1 MEIEQL
7 FKTLDSEEKEEDALR
22 FAPLARRMRPETID
36 DIVGQDEALGEKS
49 WLRVAISADALSSII
64 LYGPA
69 GTGKTSIAGV
79 IASMTSAHFDEVSAV
94 SGSVSDLRKVIE
106 EAKTRLLSSGIKTI
120 LFIDEIHRFSRSQQ
134 DCLLHAV
141 EDRTVILIGATT
153 ENPYFEVNT
162 ALLSRSRVVLLH
174 ALSDDDI
181 SELLKRA
188 IVNDKGFAGEF
199 ALDSDAE
206 TEIVRLSSGDA
217 RRALNT
223 LELSAQIAKA
233 DGRKRIS
240 IDDVSVASP
249 TRILA
254 YDKNKDMH
262 YDIISA
268 FIKSMR
274 GSDPDA
280 ALYWMA
286 RMLEGGE
293 DPKFIARRILIHAS
307 EDVGN
312 ADPQAICVASAAFHA
327 AEVIG
332 MPECA
337 INLAQAAT
345 YVALAPK
352 SNSSVMGIQ
361 KAISEVKNGP
371 EREVP
376 KNLRDRHRPG
386 SKDYGAYLYPHDF
399 GGWVPQQY
407 LPDGLNEGDFYEP
420 GDDGWEAER
429 ISELKAIKSCY
440 K

>member
-1 MEIEQL
+1 MEIDQL
-7 FKTLDSEEKEEDALR
+7 FDMLDAEAAEDDALK
-22 FAPLARRMRPETID
+22 FAPLARRMRPKTLDEV
-36 DIVGQDEALGEKS
+36 VGQEDALGEKS
-49 WLRVAISADALSSII
+49 WLSVAIRADALSSII

-69 GTGKTSIAGV
+69 GTGKTTIAGV
-79 IASMTSAHFDEVSAV
+79 IASMTSAHFEEVSAV
-94 SGSVSDLRKVIE
+94 SGSVSDLRKVIS
-106 EAKTRLLSSGIKTI
+106 EAKERLLSSGIKTI

-162 ALLSRSRVVLLH
+162 ALLSRSRVVILNSLNDENV
-174 ALSDDDI
+174 AQILQNAISSD
-181 SELLKRA
+181 R
-188 IVNDKGFAGEF
+188 GFAGEF
-199 ALDSDAE
+199 TLSNEAE
-206 TEIVRLSSGDA
+206 AEIVRQSSGDA

-233 DGRKRIS
+233 DGRKEIML
-240 IDDVSVASP
+240 DDVSVASP
-249 TRILA
+249 TRILS

-293 DPKFIARRILIHAS
+293 DPKFIARRIFIHAS

-352 SNSSVMGIQ
+352 SNSSVMGIE
-361 KAISEVKNGP
+361 KAMQEVREGP
-371 EREVP
+371 ERAVP
-376 KNLRDRHRPG
+376 QNLRDRHRPG
-386 SKDYGAYLYPHDF
+386 SCDYGAYLYPHDF
-399 GGWVPQQY
+399 GGWVQQQY
-407 LPDGLNEGDFYEP
+407 LPDGLNEGDFYAP
-420 GDDGWEAER
+420 GEVGWEAER
-429 ISELKAIKSCY
+429 ASALKRVKKGS

>member
-1 MEIEQL
+1 M

-22 FAPLARRMRPETID
+22 FAPLARRMRPKTID
-36 DIVGQDEALGEKS
+36 DIIGQNEALGEKS

-174 ALSDDDI
+174 ALSDNDI

-188 IVNDKGFAGEF
+188 IVSDKGFAGEF

-280 ALYWMA
+280 TLYWMA

>member
-7 FKTLDSEEKEEDALR
+7 FKTLDSEKKVEDALR

-188 IVNDKGFAGEF
+188 IENDKGFAGEF

>member
-1 MEIEQL
+1 M

>member
-188 IVNDKGFAGEF
+188 IENDKGFAGEF

-376 KNLRDRHRPG
+376 QNLRDRHRPG

>member
-22 FAPLARRMRPETID
+22 FAPLARRMRPKTID
-36 DIVGQDEALGEKS
+36 DIIGQNEALGEKS

-174 ALSDDDI
+174 ALSDNDI

-188 IVNDKGFAGEF
+188 IVSDKGFAGEF

-420 GDDGWEAER
+420 GDVGWEAER

>member
-1 MEIEQL
+1 MKIDDM
-7 FKTLDSEEKEEDALR
+7 FNILDEEEKERENLK
-22 FAPLARRMRPETID
+22 FAPLSRRMRPLTLDE
-36 DIVGQDEALGEKS
+36 IVGQEEALGEKS
-49 WLRVAISADALSSII
+49 WLSIAIRADALSSII

-69 GTGKTSIAGV
+69 GTGKTTIAGV
-79 IASMTSAHFDEVSAV
+79 IASQTSAHFDEVSAV
-94 SGSVSDLRKVIE
+94 SGSVADLRKVIS
-106 EAKTRLLSSGIKTI
+106 EAKERLLASGTKTI

-153 ENPYFEVNT
+153 ENPYFEVNA
-162 ALLSRSRVVLLH
+162 ALLSRSRVVILKSLTE
-174 ALSDDDI
+174 LDI
-181 SELLKRA
+181 SKIIQNA
-188 IVNDKGFAGEF
+188 IVSDRGFAGEF
-199 ALDSDAE
+199 GLEKEAE
-206 TEIVRLSSGDA
+206 TEIVRLASGDA
-217 RRALNT
+217 RRALNA
-223 LELSAQIAKA
+223 LELSSQITKA
-233 DGRKRIS
+233 DGRNKITLE
-240 IDDVSVASP
+240 DVSLASP
-249 TRILA
+249 TRVLP

-280 ALYWMA
+280 TLYWMA

-352 SNSSVMGIQ
+352 SNSAVMGIEQ
-361 KAISEVKNGP
+361 ALQEVRKGP

-376 KNLRDRHRPG
+376 QNLRDRHRPG
-386 SKDYGAYLYPHDF
+386 SDDYGDYLYPHDF
-399 GGWVPQQY
+399 GGWVAQQY
-407 LPDGLNEGDFYEP
+407 LPDGLEDAVFYNP
-420 GDDGWEAER
+420 GEVGWEVER
-429 ISELKAIKSCY
+429 ISALSEIKR
-440 K
+440 

>member
-1 MEIEQL
+1 M

-22 FAPLARRMRPETID
+22 FAPLARRMRPKTID
-36 DIVGQDEALGEKS
+36 DIIGQNEALGEKS

-174 ALSDDDI
+174 ALSDNDI

-188 IVNDKGFAGEF
+188 IVSDKGFAGEF

-233 DGRKRIS
+233 AGRKRIS

-249 TRILA
+249 TRVLA

-337 INLAQAAT
+337 INLAQAAA

-420 GDDGWEAER
+420 GDVGWEAER